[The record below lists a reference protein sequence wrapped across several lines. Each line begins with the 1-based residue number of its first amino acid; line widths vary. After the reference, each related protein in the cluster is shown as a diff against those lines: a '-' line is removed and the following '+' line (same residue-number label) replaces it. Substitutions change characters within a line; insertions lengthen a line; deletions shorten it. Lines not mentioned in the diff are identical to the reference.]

1 MKSYNHLWEN
11 MIEPENVRQCILDAA
26 KGKKKRKSV
35 QYVLDK
41 IDYNVK
47 HLTNLLENEKIK
59 TVQNEKVFVMEG
71 SRDKIRTIEKPH
83 FKYEQIIH
91 HLLLSQLT
99 PIIEKSQYQHSYAC
113 IPGRGVHK
121 AKRMMQFWVNA
132 YKGKKFYV
140 AELDIKECFKSID
153 LELLFKKYQKK
164 IRDQKFLRLLERN
177 IFGRYNPTL
186 KERKMREGL
195 PLGSCTSPW
204 HCNFYLQE
212 LDYYILQQLKP
223 DHYLRYMDNMYLF
236 GRSKKE
242 LHRMVREIESYL
254 QEKLHLKLKGDWQV
268 YRFEYRD
275 RNGQVKGRA
284 INALGFVIH
293 HNRITLRK
301 SIIYKIRKRV
311 NKVAKKVRKKK
322 KVNYKNATA
331 ILSSLG
337 WFKHASCYGYYM
349 RYIDPKINKK
359 QLKKIVREH
368 QKEEERKL
376 WKTSYRAGK
385 QYKTAGNHS
394 QKKST
399 PHLQTV

>member
-1 MKSYNHLWEN
+1 MKSYSHLWEA

-41 IDYNVK
+41 IDYNVQ
-47 HLTNLLENEKIK
+47 HLTKLLEQEKIK

-71 SRDKIRTIEKPH
+71 SRDKIRTIEKLH

-91 HLLLSQLT
+91 HLLLSQLA
-99 PIIEKSQYQHSYAC
+99 PIVERSQYQHSYAC

-121 AKRMMQFWVNA
+121 AKRMMRFWVNT

-153 LELLFKKYQKK
+153 LELLYRKYAKK
-164 IRDQKFLRLLERN
+164 IRDRKFLRLVERN
-177 IFGRYNPTL
+177 LFGCYNPTTEQ
-186 KERKMREGL
+186 KKQREGL

-242 LHRMVREIESYL
+242 LHKMVRAIAEYL
-254 QEKLHLKLKGDWQV
+254 QTNLHLQLKGDWQV
-268 YRFEYRD
+268 YRFEYKD
-275 RNGQVKGRA
+275 RQGKVRGRA

-293 HNRITLRK
+293 YNRTTLRK
-301 SIIYKIRKRV
+301 SILYKIRKRV
-311 NKVAKKVRKKK
+311 NKVFKKIITGKR
-322 KVNYKNATA
+322 VNYKNATA

-337 WFKHASCYGYYM
+337 WFKHADCYKYYLQW
-349 RYIDPKINKK
+349 IDPKIDKK
-359 QLKKIVREH
+359 LFKNIVRAH
-368 QKEEERKL
+368 QREEEEKQWKVLNGRKCRTAGQSSQRKL
-376 WKTSYRAGK
+376 MP
-385 QYKTAGNHS
+385 NH
-394 QKKST
+394 Q
-399 PHLQTV
+399 PA